1 VLGSWNKLLVAA
13 GSLFPGL
20 ANQYAALGAWGT
32 QLTDQP
38 VGPDRPVN
46 LYQPADQSH
55 DAGAHGIFD
64 AKAGGFWDPSFLKSL
79 PTSAKTFAEAF
90 SKTMAE
96 KRRLLETRGT
106 ARRSGSAA

>member
-1 VLGSWNKLLVAA
+1 M
-13 GSLFPGL
+13 
-20 ANQYAALGAWGT
+20 
-32 QLTDQP
+32 
-38 VGPDRPVN
+38 N

-79 PTSAKTFAEAF
+79 PASAKTFAEAF